1 MAKDY
6 SAKDIQVLEG
16 LEPVRKR
23 PGMYIGGVDS
33 RGYHHLV
40 WEIVDN
46 SVDEIINGHGSKI
59 HVILHDKH
67 RISVEDDGR
76 GIPVDMHPKL
86 KKPALEIILTT
97 LHSGGKFD
105 QGNYEHSGGLH
116 GVGSSVVNA
125 LSSELKVVITRDNKV
140 HKQNF
145 SKGFAQGPLQSKASE
160 TRGTGTYMEFVP
172 DLEIFKDGQ
181 FDPELI
187 RKRLLNV
194 TYLHKGLRVIYED
207 RINSKKYDYKHDN
220 GIQDYIDSILAAEA
234 KRALLPQT
242 YYLEAK
248 DSGVKVEVAL
258 QWTESTEFKMLCYAN
273 GIDTYMGGTHENGLK
288 NAIFKAIKNYIGVH
302 ELQPKGLN
310 VTNDDIKEG
319 VVAIISVYLA
329 NPQFQGQTKER
340 LNNVE
345 VATIVENLLR
355 PAFEQFL
362 HQNKVIAENL
372 INRIF
377 LAAKARAASRAAAQE
392 VNRKSS
398 YGSRVN
404 LPGKLADCSS
414 KKPAECELFIVE
426 GDSAGGSAKMGRD
439 RKTQAIL
446 PLRGKVLNS
455 EQATMKKI
463 QENKELTDLVQALG
477 CGMGEGFN
485 IKGLRYH
492 KICLLMDADSDG
504 HHIATLLMTFF
515 YRFLPDLIRMGYVF
529 ICNPPLYRV
538 NIGKES
544 FWALDEKER
553 DNFLAKENPKGTKK
567 VEITRF
573 KGLGEMNPDVLK
585 MTTLDTK
592 HRRLFKVHVENDL
605 QTGEVVNTLMGKE
618 VEGRYN
624 FIVSRAEN
632 VNLEAI

>member
-67 RISVEDDGR
+67 RISIEDDGR
-76 GIPVDMHPKL
+76 GIPVDIHPKL

-140 HKQNF
+140 HRQSF
-145 SKGFAQGPLQSKASE
+145 SKGFAQGPLQSKPSD
-160 TRGTGTYMEFVP
+160 TRGTGTYIEFVP

-181 FDPELI
+181 FDPEII

-194 TYLHKGLRVIYED
+194 TYLHKGLRVIYDD
-207 RINSKKYDYKHDN
+207 RINGKKYDYKHEK

-345 VATIVENLLR
+345 VATVVENLLR
-355 PAFEQFL
+355 PSFEQFL

-392 VNRKSS
+392 VTRKSS

-414 KKPAECELFIVE
+414 KKPSECELFIVE

-477 CGMGEGFN
+477 CGMGDGFN

-544 FWALDEKER
+544 FWALDEAER
-553 DNFLAKENPKGTKK
+553 DAYLAKENPKGTKK

>member
-16 LEPVRKR
+16 LDPVRKR

-59 HVILHDKH
+59 HVVLHDKH
-67 RISVEDDGR
+67 KISIEDDGR
-76 GIPVDMHPKL
+76 GIPVDIHPKL

-97 LHSGGKFD
+97 LHSGGKFE

-140 HKQNF
+140 HTQKF
-145 SKGFAQGPLQSKASE
+145 SKGISQGPLQSKASDS
-160 TRGTGTYMEFVP
+160 RGTGTYMEFTP
-172 DLEIFKDGQ
+172 DVEIFKDGQ
-181 FDPELI
+181 FDPEII
-187 RKRLLNV
+187 RKRLLNI

-207 RINSKKYDYKHDN
+207 KINAKKYDYKHEK
-220 GIQDYIDSILAAEA
+220 GIQDYIDSILAQEA

-248 DSGVKVEVAL
+248 DSGIKIEVAL

-288 NAIFKAIKNYIGVH
+288 NSIFKAIKNYIGVH

-319 VVAIISVYLA
+319 VVAIISVYLG

-345 VATIVENLLR
+345 VATVVENVLR

-392 VNRKSS
+392 VTRKSS
-398 YGSRVN
+398 SNSRLN

-455 EQATMKKI
+455 EQATLKKI
-463 QENKELTDLVQALG
+463 QENKELMDLVQALG
-477 CGMGEGFN
+477 CGMGTNFN

-515 YRFLPDLIRMGYVF
+515 YRFLPDLIRMGYVY
-529 ICNPPLYRV
+529 ICNPPLFRV

-553 DNFLAKENPKGTKK
+553 DHFLAKENPKGTKK

-585 MTTLDTK
+585 MTTLDEK
-592 HRRLFKVHVENDL
+592 NRRLFQVHVENDL

-624 FIVSRAEN
+624 FIVERAEK
-632 VNLEAI
+632 VNLETI

>member
-16 LEPVRKR
+16 LDPVRKR

-59 HVILHDKH
+59 HVVLHDKH
-67 RISVEDDGR
+67 RISIEDDGR
-76 GIPVDMHPKL
+76 GIPVDIHPKL

-97 LHSGGKFD
+97 LHSGGKFE

-140 HKQNF
+140 HTQKF
-145 SKGFAQGPLQSKASE
+145 SKGISQGPLQSKASDS
-160 TRGTGTYMEFVP
+160 RGTGTYMEFTP
-172 DLEIFKDGQ
+172 DVEIFKDGQ
-181 FDPELI
+181 FDPEII
-187 RKRLLNV
+187 RKRLLNI

-207 RINSKKYDYKHDN
+207 KINAKKYDYKHEK
-220 GIQDYIDSILAAEA
+220 GIQDYIDSILAQEA

-248 DSGVKVEVAL
+248 DSGIKIEVAL

-288 NAIFKAIKNYIGVH
+288 NSIFKAIKNYIGVH

-319 VVAIISVYLA
+319 VVAIISVYLG

-345 VATIVENLLR
+345 VATVVENVLR

-392 VNRKSS
+392 VTRKSS
-398 YGSRVN
+398 SNSRLN

-455 EQATMKKI
+455 EQATLKKI
-463 QENKELTDLVQALG
+463 QENKELMDLVQALG
-477 CGMGEGFN
+477 CGMGTNFN

-515 YRFLPDLIRMGYVF
+515 YRFLPDLIRMGYVY
-529 ICNPPLYRV
+529 ICNPPLFRV

-553 DNFLAKENPKGTKK
+553 DHFLAKENPKGTKK

-585 MTTLDTK
+585 MTTLDEK
-592 HRRLFKVHVENDL
+592 NRRLFQVHVENDL

-624 FIVSRAEN
+624 FIVERAEK

>member
-1 MAKDY
+1 M
-6 SAKDIQVLEG
+6 
-16 LEPVRKR
+16 
-23 PGMYIGGVDS
+23 
-33 RGYHHLV
+33 
-40 WEIVDN
+40 
-46 SVDEIINGHGSKI
+46 
-59 HVILHDKH
+59 
-67 RISVEDDGR
+67 
-76 GIPVDMHPKL
+76 
-86 KKPALEIILTT
+86 
-97 LHSGGKFD
+97 
-105 QGNYEHSGGLH
+105 
-116 GVGSSVVNA
+116 
-125 LSSELKVVITRDNKV
+125 
-140 HKQNF
+140 
-145 SKGFAQGPLQSKASE
+145 
-160 TRGTGTYMEFVP
+160 
-172 DLEIFKDGQ
+172 
-181 FDPELI
+181 
-187 RKRLLNV
+187 
-194 TYLHKGLRVIYED
+194 
-207 RINSKKYDYKHDN
+207 
-220 GIQDYIDSILAAEA
+220 LAAEA

-248 DSGVKVEVAL
+248 DSGVKIEVAL

-288 NAIFKAIKNYIGVH
+288 NAIFKSIKNYIGVH

-340 LNNVE
+340 LNNIE

-377 LAAKARAASRAAAQE
+377 LAAKARAASRAAAQD
-392 VNRKSS
+392 VTRKAS

-455 EQATMKKI
+455 EQATLKKI

-477 CGMGEGFN
+477 CGMGTNFN

-544 FWALDEKER
+544 FWALDEAER
-553 DNFLAKENPKGTKK
+553 DSFLAKENPKGTKK

-585 MTTLDTK
+585 MTTLEVK
-592 HRRLFKVHVENDL
+592 NRRLFKVHVENDL

>member
-16 LEPVRKR
+16 LDPVRKR

-67 RISVEDDGR
+67 RISIEDDGR
-76 GIPVDMHPKL
+76 GIPVDIHPKL

-97 LHSGGKFD
+97 LHSGGKFE

-140 HKQNF
+140 HTQKF
-145 SKGFAQGPLQSKASE
+145 SKGISQGPLQSKASE
-160 TRGTGTYMEFVP
+160 SRGTGTYMEFTP
-172 DLEIFKDGQ
+172 DVEIFKDGQ
-181 FDPELI
+181 FDPEII

-207 RINSKKYDYKHDN
+207 KINAKKYDYKHEK
-220 GIQDYIDSILAAEA
+220 GIQDYIDSILAQEA

-242 YYLEAK
+242 YYLDAK
-248 DSGVKVEVAL
+248 ESGIKIEVAL

-288 NAIFKAIKNYIGVH
+288 NSIFKAIKNYIGVH

-392 VNRKSS
+392 VTRKSS
-398 YGSRVN
+398 SNSRLN

-414 KKPAECELFIVE
+414 KKPADCELFIVE

-455 EQATMKKI
+455 EQATLKKI
-463 QENKELTDLVQALG
+463 QENKELMDLVQALG
-477 CGMGEGFN
+477 CGMGANFN

-515 YRFLPDLIRMGYVF
+515 YRFLPDLIRMGYVY
-529 ICNPPLYRV
+529 ICNPPLFRV

-553 DNFLAKENPKGTKK
+553 DHFLAKENPKGTKK

-585 MTTLDTK
+585 MTTLEEK
-592 HRRLFKVHVENDL
+592 NRRLFQVHVENDL

-624 FIVSRAEN
+624 FIVERAEK
-632 VNLEAI
+632 VNLETI